1 MLHGHQ
7 GQFIQTLDVVT
18 ESVIARGFR
27 PLPVL
32 LDLSSGFLSRVTN
45 CPFYIY
51 KDPPTK
57 LSAVCV
63 LQGWEDLSDSD
74 QQDLSVAMLCVLW
87 LLNRTLASSS
97 S

>member
-7 GQFIQTLDVVT
+7 GQFIQTLVVT

-45 CPFYIY
+45 CPFYVY
-51 KDPPTK
+51 KDTPTK
-57 LSAVCV
+57 LQLCV
-63 LQGWEDLSDSD
+63 QLGWEDLSDAD
-74 QQDLSVAMLCVLW
+74 PQDLSVAMLCVLW